1 VGLVRRHLAAF
12 ALIMMSLHAAVS
24 PLGALRA
31 CLATGHTHAGG
42 EHECPHHQPQAV
54 SMEGHDHHAHM
65 GHTAP
70 APGPSSEPTL
80 TCGCADDAF
89 GMLLGSAAD
98 LPVIISVR
106 PVDRRTPG
114 SSDPRTVGPSN
125 PSNIPSPPPR
135 S

>member
-12 ALIMMSLHAAVS
+12 ALIVMSLHAAVS

-31 CLATGHTHAGG
+31 CLGTGHTHAGG
-42 EHECPHHQPQAV
+42 EHDCPHHQPQAA
-54 SMEGHDHHAHM
+54 SMGGHDHHAHM

-70 APGPSSEPTL
+70 TSAPASEAKL

-98 LPVIISVR
+98 LPAAVSVR
-106 PVDRRTPG
+106 SVL
-114 SSDPRTVGPSN
+114 PRTVGLSAPLTFGSSD

-135 S
+135 G